1 MDFGAARAHLI
12 ESLTSEIKDR
22 RVLAAMAR
30 IPREHFVPPE
40 IVRHS
45 YEDRP
50 LPIGLDQT
58 ISQPFIVACMT
69 EGLELTG
76 KEKVLEIGTGS
87 GYQTAILAELARM
100 VVSTERLPQLLE
112 ITRKSLDSLGYK
124 NIELHL
130 AEETLGWKAGAP
142 YDAIIATAAAP
153 RIPEELVA
161 QLKIG
166 GRMIIPVGSRDMQE
180 LCKLIRHRNRNEIKN
195 LGACRFVSLISK
207 DAWSEEE

>member
-1 MDFGAARAHLI
+1 MDYEAARARLI
-12 ESLTSEIKDR
+12 KGLASEIKDR
-22 RVLAAMAR
+22 RVLTAMAR
-30 IPREHFVPPE
+30 IPRERFVPPE
-40 IVRHS
+40 SARYA

-58 ISQPFIVACMT
+58 ISQPYIVACMT

-87 GYQTAILAELARM
+87 GYQTAILAELSRL

-112 ITRKSLDSLGYK
+112 IARKSLDSLGYK
-124 NIELHL
+124 NIELHI
-130 AEETLGWKAGAP
+130 AEETLGWKAKAP

-153 RIPEELVA
+153 HIPEELVA

-166 GRMIIPVGSRDMQE
+166 GRMIIPVGSRYIQE
-180 LCKLIRHRNRNEIKN
+180 LCKLIRHRNHNEVRN
-195 LGACRFVSLISK
+195 LGACRFVSLIGK
-207 DAWSEEE
+207 DAWSEED